1 MAEKAHKR
9 IEEETLSVA
18 LNEDDFAKKVQ
29 EILNDEG
36 SEDVA
41 ALLDQV
47 VYYRGELPRA
57 SSIIRDRFWWAM
69 GVVGILVFLYGLY
82 SLFLK
87 ARELITL

>member
-1 MAEKAHKR
+1 MEGKVHKR

-18 LNEDDFAKKVQ
+18 LSEDDFEKKVH
-29 EILNDEG
+29 EILNDEE
-36 SEDVA
+36 SEDIV

-57 SSIIRDRFWWAM
+57 TSISRERFWWAI